1 MRVEGLARLLV
12 LEQLATFDERQSFL
26 RARRELRG
34 RPGIPRRSR
43 KTKRKY
49 KNDLKSL
56 GELEELEMND
66 YDVGSLHIPYG
77 PGWDARRI
85 DKLIYQ
91 TVRQS
96 FLCHSCLLTLLLQDL
111 GMNCMV
117 SLSGTVLILTRI
129 ASYIQPKEQ
138 RKKIT
143 PPSGFLR
150 HH

>member
-34 RPGIPRRSR
+34 SGRPCIPERS
-43 KTKRKY
+43 KKMKRKC

-56 GELEELEMND
+56 CELEELDMND

-91 TVRQS
+91 TVRRS
-96 FLCHSCLLTLLLQDL
+96 FLCYPCFLTLLLQDL
-111 GMNCMV
+111 GMNCMFPSSGIV
-117 SLSGTVLILTRI
+117 SS
-129 ASYIQPKEQ
+129 
-138 RKKIT
+138 
-143 PPSGFLR
+143 
-150 HH
+150 